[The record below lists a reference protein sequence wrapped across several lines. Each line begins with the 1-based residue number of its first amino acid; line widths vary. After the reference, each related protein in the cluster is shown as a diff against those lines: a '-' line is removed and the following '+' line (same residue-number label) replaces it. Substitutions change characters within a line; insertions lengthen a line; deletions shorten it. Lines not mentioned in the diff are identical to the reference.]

1 MSSLN
6 QLISEIA
13 HSVQQ
18 ADSVPVRRA
27 IRQAII
33 HARNELIRHSY
44 SNHNYTD
51 KVLKQKYNLE
61 IIKSYSNPKLAIPGE
76 YKHSYEST
84 SITNTYPKVNID
96 IEENNLIISGS
107 LFGGAIGFEN
117 EVTLY
122 NIKDNIYKLEASFD
136 NPKYHAEIGPIINDV
151 YFSLTFDEYG
161 YIHLKAFQNYESN
174 NYIILTSGGQY
185 FVDYKLLQTKHSIAF
200 NIVKTVNKV
209 HKPVRFTNNLPFH
222 SVIAHSEDNELVI
235 PFVSEGA
242 AKYYKHLPGM
252 CKGISYD
259 YINGKIHAY
268 NLPDNIDTITVESV
282 FEYPHEVAEDYT
294 NDNDEF
300 FLPEDLVNAVKKLTL
315 ETFNVQVVR
324 DTNEIPN
331 PNLLK

>member
-51 KVLKQKYNLE
+51 KVLKQRFNL
-61 IIKSYSNPKLAIPGE
+61 
-76 YKHSYEST
+76 
-84 SITNTYPKVNID
+84 
-96 IEENNLIISGS
+96 NLID
-107 LFGGAIGFEN
+107 FEN
-117 EVTLY
+117 
-122 NIKDNIYKLEASFD
+122 DNLRT
-136 NPKYHAEIGPIINDV
+136 N
-151 YFSLTFDEYG
+151 
-161 YIHLKAFQNYESN
+161 
-174 NYIILTSGGQY
+174 
-185 FVDYKLLQTKHSIAF
+185 
-200 NIVKTVNKV
+200 VKITQSKV
-209 HKPVRFTNNLPFH
+209 HRPVRFTNNLPFH
-222 SVIAHSEDNELVI
+222 SVIAYSEDSELVI

-259 YINGKIHAY
+259 YINEKIHVY
-268 NLPDNIDTITVESV
+268 NLPEDIDIITIESV
-282 FEYPHEVAEDYT
+282 FEYPHEVAEDY
-294 NDNDEF
+294 NDDNDEF

-315 ETFNVQVVR
+315 ETFNPQVVR
-324 DTNEIPN
+324 DTNEIPT